1 MATIPIYTKQVEEQ
15 ALPGARQ
22 ESIAS
27 PKLFNQGNSGIA
39 AIGQGLTAI
48 GDMAQ
53 AYQDKEDMAQ
63 GASMGAGFINQ
74 ITDNKLEAR
83 KRTGDLAKGLP
94 QESENWYNESA
105 KKLIESAPNNRI
117 KAYLQTV
124 VTQQQPSYHSY
135 IGAHVAEQLDKAEE
149 AGYTAHL
156 SALKNSAAVDPA
168 TADVSARDL
177 KDAIKI
183 QHTKK
188 GLTDPEVIAQA
199 QLAETTS
206 LHSGVI
212 NTMMVHNPKAA
223 TAYFGMHKDELDP
236 IQRNKFETQLQG
248 INDANVAIESA
259 DKVWA
264 QYGPKADGQP
274 VQLDAME
281 AEVRKTFA
289 GDAGKIKD
297 TIAEIRSRAEAF
309 NKSENER
316 EISNTNKVMG
326 AFASGASLAKLKS
339 LPEFSLLSGEKKR
352 YVIEH
357 VESKEYQRAARTT
370 EVMKQQDLREARAER
385 QVQKRNF
392 SKYLEYSSPEK
403 LAGMSEAEII
413 SKIPELGEH
422 QVESLVNARRKL
434 DKPEKVTAAQIDRD
448 DFMQSAQ
455 AMGLNP
461 YKPRQTEEEK
471 AALGALSFH
480 TKNLIDT
487 EQSRLGRPLSR
498 PEKQSIMRQEAARS
512 VLIPVDTGWFSDGK
526 RVRASDL
533 TTEDY
538 KNIEMSSEE
547 RARAERS
554 LATMHK
560 NVPSDPR
567 YQETEENIRRMHV
580 QIKSLT
586 ASKF

>member
-22 ESIAS
+22 QSIAS
-27 PKLFNQGNSGIA
+27 PALFDNSQNA
-39 AIGQGLTAI
+39 RTIGQGLTAI

-94 QESENWYNESA
+94 QESEKWYNESA

-177 KDAIKI
+177 KDAIKM
-183 QHTKK
+183 QLTKK

-223 TAYFGMHKDELDP
+223 TAYFGMHKEELDTA
-236 IQRNKFETQLQG
+236 QRNKFETQLQG

-259 DKVWA
+259 DRVWA

-297 TIAEIRSRAEAF
+297 TIAEIRSRASAFNSSEQERVVTNNNKVLEAF
-309 NKSENER
+309 AN
-316 EISNTNKVMG
+316 
-326 AFASGASLAKLKS
+326 GASLARLKTMPEYAALPGDKKLDIQK
-339 LPEFSLLSGEKKR
+339 
-352 YVIEH
+352 H
-357 VESKEYQRAARTT
+357 VEAKALQAESRAAA
-370 EVMKQQDLREARAER
+370 RESRAETAAARAER
-385 QVQKRNF
+385 QTQKKNF
-392 SKYLEYSSPEK
+392 AAYLIYSKPDV
-403 LAGMSEAEII
+403 LAGMSENQLI
-413 SKIPELGEH
+413 SMLPQLGEQ
-422 QVESLVNARRKL
+422 QVANLVSEKRKL
-434 DKPEKVTAAQIDRD
+434 DKPEKVIAAQIDQD
-448 DFMQSAQ
+448 DFYQSAQ

-461 YKPRQTEEEK
+461 YKPGQSEEEK
-471 AALGALSFH
+471 AALGALSFR
-480 TKNLIDT
+480 TKNLIDI

-498 PEKQSIMRQEAARS
+498 PEKQSIMRQEAART
-512 VLIPVDTGWFSDGK
+512 VTVDGGWFGSNGDVPVIALK
-526 RVRASDL
+526 PEQVKKVLLSPEERNQAATRLKIMHERFPQDPSYQP
-533 TTEDY
+533 TEDNLR
-538 KNIEMSSEE
+538 K
-547 RARAERS
+547 
-554 LATMHK
+554 MHLQ
-560 NVPSDPR
+560 S
-567 YQETEENIRRMHV
+567 
-580 QIKSLT
+580 KSLT
-586 ASKF
+586 ASDIQ

>member
-22 ESIAS
+22 QSIAS
-27 PKLFNQGNSGIA
+27 PALFDNSQNAQTLGK
-39 AIGQGLTAI
+39 GLSAI
-48 GDMAQ
+48 GDVAQ

-94 QESENWYNESA
+94 QESEKWYNESA

-177 KDAIKI
+177 KDAIKM
-183 QHTKK
+183 QLTKK

-259 DKVWA
+259 DRVWA
-264 QYGPKADGQP
+264 QYGPKTDGQP

-297 TIAEIRSRAEAF
+297 TIAEIRSRASAFNSSEQERVVTNNNKVLEAF
-309 NKSENER
+309 AN
-316 EISNTNKVMG
+316 
-326 AFASGASLAKLKS
+326 GASLARLKTMPEYAALPGDKKLD
-339 LPEFSLLSGEKKR
+339 
-352 YVIEH
+352 IQEH
-357 VESKEYQRAARTT
+357 VEAKALQAESRAAA
-370 EVMKQQDLREARAER
+370 RESRAETAAARAER
-385 QVQKRNF
+385 QTQKKNF
-392 SKYLEYSSPEK
+392 AAYLIYSKPDV
-403 LAGMSEAEII
+403 LAGMSENQLI
-413 SKIPELGEH
+413 SMLPQLGEQ
-422 QVESLVNARRKL
+422 QVANLVSEKRKL
-434 DKPEKVTAAQIDRD
+434 DKPEKVIAAQIDQD
-448 DFMQSAQ
+448 DFYQSAQ

-461 YKPRQTEEEK
+461 YKPGQTEDEK
-471 AALGALSFH
+471 ATLGALSFR
-480 TKNLIDT
+480 TKNLIDI

-498 PEKQSIMRQEAARS
+498 PEKQSIMRQEAART
-512 VLIPVDTGWFSDGK
+512 VTVKGDGWFDDN
-526 RVRASDL
+526 ASVPVIALKPEQVKKVLLSPEERNQAATRLKIMHERFPQDPSYQP
-533 TTEDY
+533 TEDNLR
-538 KNIEMSSEE
+538 K
-547 RARAERS
+547 
-554 LATMHK
+554 MHLQ
-560 NVPSDPR
+560 S
-567 YQETEENIRRMHV
+567 
-580 QIKSLT
+580 KSLT
-586 ASKF
+586 ASDIQ